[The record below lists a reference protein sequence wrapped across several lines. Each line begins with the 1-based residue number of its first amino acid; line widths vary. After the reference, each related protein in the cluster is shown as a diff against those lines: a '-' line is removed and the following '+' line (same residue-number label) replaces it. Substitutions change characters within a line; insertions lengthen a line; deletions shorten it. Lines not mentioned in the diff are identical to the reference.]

1 MSSQFI
7 ADLMTSRREALG
19 SIAAVMAAGAVATS
33 QAAEP
38 KKTKGGLDFND
49 PRDNLYAFGKI
60 VSGYEKPVVG
70 GFHGIQYARIGNQ
83 RLIPVF
89 GFAGVG
95 VSMAEFD
102 AKEGKL
108 RRKSRETAYFTDLR
122 TGEVLEQWHNP
133 FTEETVDVYHFYNPS
148 LAGVSGIEMPPL
160 LMGQA
165 GDAPTFFN
173 QGSVFPDENGK
184 IPFKMPFIQVGDDD
198 ILMSWD
204 YTHDYTNP
212 VDAAG
217 WPKASVGARATPSE
231 HFTYYVSK
239 RELEDRSLPT
249 ARARAGFSRQG
260 NWWPW
265 MKMGASKYRD
275 GVLTG
280 RMFSHNGLDGF
291 QDVHPKV
298 LKYME
303 KHAPQYLEPPPDF
316 TIRTDRMDVQK
327 AYVQDIPPE
336 VAGYEWKQKRKSDID
351 KPPTGAGARV

>member
-7 ADLMTSRREALG
+7 TDLMSNRREALG
-19 SIAAVMAAGAVATS
+19 GIAAVMAAGLSAS
-33 QAAEP
+33 QSLAAEP
-38 KKTKGGLDFND
+38 TKTKGGLDFHD

-60 VSGYEKPVVG
+60 VSGYEKPVIG

-89 GFAGVG
+89 GFCGVG

-122 TGEVLEQWHNP
+122 TGEPLEQWKNP
-133 FTEETVDVYHFYNPS
+133 FTDETVDVYHFYNPS
-148 LAGVSGIEMPPL
+148 LAGVSGVEMPPL

-173 QGSVFPDENGK
+173 QGSVFPDPDGK
-184 IPFKMPFIQVGDDD
+184 IPFRMPFNQFGED

-212 VDAAG
+212 VDEKG
-217 WPKASVGARATPSE
+217 WPKAYIGARVTPSE

-239 RELEDRSLPT
+239 AELENRDLPSVRT
-249 ARARAGFSRQG
+249 RGGFSRQG

-265 MKMGASKYRD
+265 MKMGQSKYRD

-280 RMFSHNGLDGF
+280 RMFTHKGLGGYD
-291 QDVHPKV
+291 DVPRPI

-303 KHAPQYLEPPPDF
+303 KYAPQYLEAPPDF

-336 VAGYEWKQKRKSDID
+336 VAGYDWKQKRKSDVD
-351 KPPTGAGARV
+351 KPPTGAGSKY